1 MLVGVILAL
10 AVVGTGGAFAYR
22 TLMGPSRSGEP
33 PIIRADAGPTKI
45 MPSSPDNL
53 SKVPDRLGG
62 GDGSE
67 RIVPREETPVDVDA
81 QNGPRV
87 VLPALNMNTPPPT
100 PVPASATAAPAA
112 NGVLPNNEPR
122 RIKTF
127 SVRGGDQTADAS
139 AVASNPAAPARPAA
153 APRNAATSRGPAV
166 NANASAPLSLV
177 PQQGSD
183 AEPRTRVASNPPA
196 AAGSGY
202 MVQLSAQRNEA
213 DAMTSYKTLQG
224 KFSSVLGARQPVI
237 KRADLGEKGIWFRA
251 MVGPFGAKDEAN
263 QFCSSLET
271 AGGQCRVVQSN

>member
-1 MLVGVILAL
+1 
-10 AVVGTGGAFAYR
+10 
-22 TLMGPSRSGEP
+22 
-33 PIIRADAGPTKI
+33 
-45 MPSSPDNL
+45 
-53 SKVPDRLGG
+53 
-62 GDGSE
+62 
-67 RIVPREETPVDVDA
+67 
-81 QNGPRV
+81 V

-112 NGVLPNNEPR
+112 NGTLPNNEPR

-127 SVRGGDQTADAS
+127 SVRGGDQTADTS
-139 AVASNPAAPARPAA
+139 AAPSNPVPPAKPAS
-153 APRNAATSRGPAV
+153 APRNAAASRGPAV

-196 AAGSGY
+196 AAAAGSGY
-202 MVQLSAQRNEA
+202 MVQLSAQRSEA

-251 MVGPFGAKDEAN
+251 MVGPFGAKDEAS